1 MSVLLQ
7 NKRNT
12 RAEFKR
18 LKTILPSIRRKDN
31 VSKLDIILEAIKY
44 IDDLQ
49 DQLIDRLGGPRGDRE
64 ATILAL
70 TAQASQN
77 GDARLKDVEDDV
89 FDDVFDHDGDADADD
104 EDLISLND
112 GYMSDPGLLMLYQE
126 DEDQDSDL
134 DGDCS
139 SGVSHASLELWSSS
153 AKRCSKNSKD
163 IPFWKIFHS
172 SYDYYLIS
180 DHKSGQKWIRNPE
193 LDLYSR
199 SVFLRLLRP
208 EFLCNFFKHF
218 FVDRYFFLSPTFHI
232 FVLQHFLSL
241 NPLFSAEKKFN
252 KIFLWYLNTI
262 KFTKNL
268 SSPPPKILEQV
279 I

>member
-1 MSVLLQ
+1 MCSNNNKSSTSTAAAVAAPTSTTMPTMTATALRGSVHHRLSRNMSVLLQ

-89 FDDVFDHDGDADADD
+89 FDDVFDHYEFDRHDFRSVEKFD
-104 EDLISLND
+104 ELIIKLIFLLQNILSEIENLRKDLI
-112 GYMSDPGLLMLYQE
+112 
-126 DEDQDSDL
+126 
-134 DGDCS
+134 
-139 SGVSHASLELWSSS
+139 
-153 AKRCSKNSKD
+153 
-163 IPFWKIFHS
+163 
-172 SYDYYLIS
+172 
-180 DHKSGQKWIRNPE
+180 
-193 LDLYSR
+193 
-199 SVFLRLLRP
+199 RLLKKR
-208 EFLCNFFKHF
+208 ERSDY
-218 FVDRYFFLSPTFHI
+218 DRLTYF
-232 FVLQHFLSL
+232 
-241 NPLFSAEKKFN
+241 PLP
-252 KIFLWYLNTI
+252 
-262 KFTKNL
+262 
-268 SSPPPKILEQV
+268 SSTLDKSF
-279 I
+279 